1 VFRVP
6 RIEYGETTTLVTI
19 NVGCALIPTL
29 ASFYLLWKLPS
40 AIAPAIISVA
50 AVALVTH
57 IIARPVRGVGI
68 VIPKLGAPIVSIG
81 GAGTFDC
88 VFLSA

>member
-1 VFRVP
+1 MRPNSHTCIVLFIAEIVF
-6 RIEYGETTTLVTI
+6 
-19 NVGCALIPTL
+19 
-29 ASFYLLWKLPS
+29 SHS
-40 AIAPAIISVA
+40 ARYDRHCCL
-50 AVALVTH
+50 ALVTH